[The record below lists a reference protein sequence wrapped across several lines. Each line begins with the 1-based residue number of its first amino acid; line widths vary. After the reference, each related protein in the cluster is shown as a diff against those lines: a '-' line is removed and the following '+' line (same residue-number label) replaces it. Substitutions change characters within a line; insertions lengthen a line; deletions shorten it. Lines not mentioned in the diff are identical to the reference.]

1 MTQTSSASI
10 MVPTLTL
17 KNRSGGIDRTA
28 CLAYAQQASKT
39 WIDLFMLSGS
49 IGEGFALSPRERR
62 EVLEAWLEYLPNKR
76 LLACVWNDDDFGYLQ
91 RLQVRPV
98 VVLRS
103 LADQGQALQLFENIP
118 QVSYVYSH
126 PVYTRTTLTATVA
139 EAARNRNILPAG
151 AKVSKVSLEGISS
164 LRAATGDSFALYDG
178 RSRHIEES
186 ISAGATGVV
195 VVPLCVLPEDLPDK
209 NNLKELQSLIND
221 MQKEIDSIDGVPAQA
236 NMLAGKLRKQL

>member
-1 MTQTSSASI
+1 MNDS
-10 MVPTLTL
+10 
-17 KNRSGGIDRTA
+17 
-28 CLAYAQQASKT
+28 
-39 WIDLFMLSGS
+39 
-49 IGEGFALSPRERR
+49 
-62 EVLEAWLEYLPNKR
+62 
-76 LLACVWNDDDFGYLQ
+76 LLLLDDDDFGYLQ

-139 EAARNRNILPAG
+139 EQPATTRNILPAG

-164 LRAATGDSFALYDG
+164 LRAATEDSFALYDG

-195 VVPLCVLPEDLPDK
+195 VVPLCILPEDLPDK
-209 NNLKELQSLIND
+209 YNLKELQILIND
-221 MQKEIDSIDGVPAQA
+221 MQKEIDSIDGVSTQA